1 MKNAKLTQSFL
12 SLLAVA
18 IVIVTT
24 VISVSSQAPAAKA
37 PVVFTEKD
45 RAFAL
50 KYLNDTKEDYVKQL
64 TGLSDAQLNF
74 RAAEGRW
81 TIAEVAEHI
90 TVVESALMGMFSA
103 PMAAKTLKCEDVPRI
118 ADTALILAI
127 TNRMQKFQA
136 PEQVRPNGR
145 WKTRED
151 LLASFEKTRAATVE
165 YVTANKADLRST
177 FVQSPMGTID
187 SFQGILFLTG
197 HSERHLL
204 QLKEVKA
211 DPNYPKK

>member
-1 MKNAKLTQSFL
+1 MKIQKII
-12 SLLAVA
+12 SLFAAIGSLGMILALF
-18 IVIVTT
+18 
-24 VISVSSQAPAAKA
+24 SVHAYAQAPAAPA

-45 RAFAL
+45 REFAL

-74 RAAEGRW
+74 RSAEGRW
-81 TIAEVAEHI
+81 TIAEIAEHI
-90 TVVESALMGMFSA
+90 TVVETALMGMFNA
-103 PMAAKTLKCEDVPRI
+103 PNVAKAPKCEDVPRI

-127 TNRMQKFQA
+127 TNRGQKFTA

-165 YVTANKADLRST
+165 YVKNNKADLRGT

-197 HSERHLL
+197 HSERHLA

-211 DPNYPKK
+211 DPKYPKN

>member
-1 MKNAKLTQSFL
+1 MIMNISKFAATIVFVFFS
-12 SLLAVA
+12 SLLAIA
-18 IVIVTT
+18 
-24 VISVSSQAPAAKA
+24 QAPAVKV

-45 RAFAL
+45 REFAL
-50 KYLNDTKEDYVKQL
+50 KYLNETKDDYVKQL

-81 TIAEVAEHI
+81 TIAEIGEHI
-90 TVVESALMGMFSA
+90 IVVEQALFGMMTA
-103 PMAAKTLKCEDVPRI
+103 PNAARTLKCEDVPRF

-127 TNRMQKFQA
+127 TNRGQKFTA

-145 WKTRED
+145 WKTIAD
-151 LLASFEKTRAATVE
+151 LLANFEKTRATTID
-165 YVTANKADLRST
+165 YIKNNKTDLRGT

-187 SFQGILFLTG
+187 SVQGILFISG
-197 HSERHLL
+197 HADRHLA

-211 DPNYPKK
+211 DAKYPAK